1 MPSFATRF
9 VTSIVSERP
18 GLQRVVLDSGRRAYV
33 LTEVVGPVA
42 AGDEVVVNT
51 TAVDLDLGTG
61 GYDVVHW
68 NLARRSWSGGHGGHI
83 LKVRYTSVQA
93 DVGAAEEGADY
104 RPPASLDGL
113 PVVVCGLHS
122 QVAAVAVAFKH
133 ARPARRL
140 VYVMTDQA
148 ALPLALSDLVA
159 GLRGAGLLDATVTA
173 GHAFGGDHEAV
184 NTPSALEVAVAVAR
198 ADAVVVAAGPGSA
211 GTGTRHGFGALDAAA
226 VIDAAARAGACPV
239 MALRW
244 SGADPRPRHRGL
256 SQHTVAALDLAARPA
271 VLAVPR
277 GREVPEVPRHRSIVV
292 DVPDVAALLASRSV
306 TVTTMG
312 RSPAEDP
319 LFFEYAGAAGIAAAG
334 ALEPSPRDG
343 SVPV

>member
-1 MPSFATRF
+1 MPSFATR
-9 VTSIVSERP
+9 VVVSLESERA
-18 GLQRVVLDSGRRAYV
+18 GLQRVMLDSGRRAYV
-33 LTEVVGPVA
+33 LTELVGPVA
-42 AGDEVVVNT
+42 VGDEVVVNT
-51 TAVDLDLGTG
+51 TAVDLGLGTG

-68 NLARRSWSGGHGGHI
+68 NLARRDWSGGHGGHI
-83 LKVRYTSVQA
+83 MKLRYTSVQA
-93 DVGAAEEGADY
+93 DVGVAEERADY

-122 QVAAVAVAFKH
+122 QVAAVAAAFKH
-133 ARPARRL
+133 ARPGRRL

-184 NTPSALEVAVAVAR
+184 NTPSALEVAVAVAG

-226 VIDAAARAGACPV
+226 VIDAAATAGACPIV
-239 MALRW
+239 ALRW

-256 SQHTVAALDLAARPA
+256 SQHTRAALALAARPA
-271 VLAVPR
+271 LLAVPR
-277 GREVPEVPRHRSIVV
+277 GREVPGIAGHPSIVV
-292 DVPDVAALLASRSV
+292 DVPDVAVLLAARSL

-319 LFFEYAGAAGIAAAG
+319 LFFEYAAAAGIAAAG
-334 ALEPSPRDG
+334 ADRRSPAGG